1 MHTRNFT
8 QIALAERLA
17 SPLLGPRLEFAEPQL
32 GLHLA
37 LPQAWVPVLRLA
49 AGRPPRTR
57 QAETR
62 EPHFLAQR
70 GPLSPRGC
78 VAVAFLRW

>member
-37 LPQAWVPVLRLA
+37 LPQAWVLVLRLA